1 MRERVRKMQIQSSER
16 SQRPGLGDGLSIL
29 PPALCPGSLTHP
41 FIIQQIF
48 IECLLCAR
56 SCASSGPNK
65 QSLPSWSQHALGRRL
80 AINKTHEKMI

>member
-1 MRERVRKMQIQSSER
+1 MRERVRKMQKQSSER
-16 SQRPGLGDGLSIL
+16 SQHPGLGDVLSIL

-56 SCASSGPNK
+56 SCASSGPN
-65 QSLPSWSQHALGRRL
+65 SPCPRGANMLLGGDWQ
-80 AINKTHEKMI
+80 